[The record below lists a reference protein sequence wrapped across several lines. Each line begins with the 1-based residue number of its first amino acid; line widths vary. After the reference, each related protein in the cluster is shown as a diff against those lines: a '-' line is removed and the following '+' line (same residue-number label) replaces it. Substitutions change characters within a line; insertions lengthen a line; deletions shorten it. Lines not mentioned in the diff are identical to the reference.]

1 MVNRRLPDCLPCASS
16 GAGRQHS
23 ASRTTCDAAITADR
37 IPRIIHQMDFL
48 PSRYRNPL
56 LALTGHTSRLHQDWC
71 VHYWSDEEMGLAV
84 NSMPNDIS
92 STYPLLNMGVM
103 RADTARLAIM
113 FAYGGW
119 YLDTDILC
127 TRPVSELVAPGE
139 ELVLVEQ
146 PSTAMHGGGVAN
158 FLMGSAPKHPLWNA
172 TLTHI
177 AQHATSQLHGLLAK
191 NASHRQVLAITG
203 SQAITHAKAAYF
215 QDRPLSHTYLPI
227 YLPMPGDHTRVAPA
241 LAARPCRHARDAAG
255 RAGATLAAAPGG
267 TLRQNWR
274 RAAQGGG
281 IPAAWGVVAADA
293 GVLPPKYVLV
303 GPGVA
308 ARRKRAEAAHALL
321 ARRDARGC
329 GAS

>member
-1 MVNRRLPDCLPCASS
+1 
-16 GAGRQHS
+16 
-23 ASRTTCDAAITADR
+23 
-37 IPRIIHQMDFL
+37 MDFL
-48 PSRYRNPL
+48 PSKHRNPL
-56 LALTGHTSRLHQDWC
+56 LALTENTHRLHQDWC

-84 NSMPNDIS
+84 NSMPNDIF

-177 AQHATSQLHGLLAK
+177 ARHATSQLHGLPGLLLAK
-191 NASHRQVLAITG
+191 NASYRQVLAITG
-203 SQAITHAKAAYF
+203 SQAITHAWRSSRSTA
-215 QDRPLSHTYLPI
+215 LP
-227 YLPMPGDHTRVAPA
+227 AC
-241 LAARPCRHARDAAG
+241 ARRGWSSRCHSGCCARWDSP
-255 RAGATLAAAPGG
+255 TEL
-267 TLRQNWR
+267 
-274 RAAQGGG
+274 AQGG
-281 IPAAWGVVAADA
+281 A
-293 GVLPPKYVLV
+293 G
-303 GPGVA
+303 
-308 ARRKRAEAAHALL
+308 RRYTSRLGCRRSRRQRATT
-321 ARRDARGC
+321 
-329 GAS
+329 

>member
-1 MVNRRLPDCLPCASS
+1 MFNRLLPDCLPCASS
-16 GAGRQHS
+16 GAGRKHS
-23 ASRTTCDAAITADR
+23 ARRTTCDAAITADR

-48 PSRYRNPL
+48 PSKHRNPL
-56 LALTGHTSRLHQDWC
+56 LALTENTHRLHQDWC

-84 NSMPNDIS
+84 NSMPNDIF

-119 YLDTDILC
+119 YLDTDILCAGNLPRCPTPAPYYRRPVGRLCRC

-177 AQHATSQLHGLLAK
+177 ARHATSQLHGLPGLLLAK

-203 SQAITHAKAAYF
+203 SQAITHA
-215 QDRPLSHTYLPI
+215 
-227 YLPMPGDHTRVAPA
+227 
-241 LAARPCRHARDAAG
+241 
-255 RAGATLAAAPGG
+255 
-267 TLRQNWR
+267 
-274 RAAQGGG
+274 
-281 IPAAWGVVAADA
+281 VVKQ
-293 GVLPPKYVLV
+293 P
-303 GPGVA
+303 
-308 ARRKRAEAAHALL
+308 
-321 ARRDARGC
+321 
-329 GAS
+329 